1 MHVQAR
7 GDDRERVAGA
17 DRLAERARDQEG
29 RRRPGRALPRLH
41 RAVALPP
48 PGDGECE
55 GAVRRLAEGR
65 RARVRPR
72 PRRPPPRDPR
82 PARQQAPGRHA
93 EPAPEPARRHDLP
106 HPGPRGDAPGERA
119 RFDHSRRGDPRVA
132 DRPRQAPVG
141 RHRPRGGG
149 VLLPLPEGLPTLRAL
164 EPRAVARPRCA
175 PVDGARPVRADPP
188 RGQDRGGVRA
198 RERGRTQED
207 PLLIRIGVDV
217 GGTFTDLASVD
228 GEGRVVI
235 AKCAST
241 PLNAAISRLDT
252 AGVDSVAICY
262 LHSYRNPRHE
272 IETGRLVARRLPR
285 AYVSLSSEVLPQI
298 KEYERVWTTVVNAYV
313 GPALTRYLVR
323 LAAELRA
330 RGYRGDVLIMQ
341 SHGGVAP
348 VRESARLA
356 AGAVLSGPAG
366 GVAAGRYAARLL
378 GEGNLVTF
386 DMGGTSTDIALLQR
400 GGPHATGEKSVGIGR
415 VALPALD
422 IHTLGAGGGS
432 VAWVDPGRILHVGPE
447 SAGADPGPAC
457 YAKGGARATVTD
469 ANLVLGYLDPGNF
482 LGGRIPLDAAAAQGA
497 LAEVARRLDTSVL
510 TAAEGISRVV
520 NTNMAEGIR
529 IVSVRRGVDPRRFA
543 LVAFGGA
550 AGLHVTEVARL
561 LEIRRVVVP
570 SVAAVLSAWGML
582 ATDLRYEL
590 VRSHVSEVS
599 RMTATG
605 LRRLVAR
612 LERDGRKRLGA
623 FDGPIRVHRSLD
635 MRYGEQSFEIQVP
648 LDGVELGSSGL
659 MTEIVERFH
668 KRHEEL
674 YAYSAPGPEAVIVN
688 ARVAVVGELPVLPAE
703 TAAASRR
710 ATAGPTRRRVW
721 LGDWIEVPVYRM
733 DTLLAGHEVKGP
745 AILESATTT
754 VLVREGERV
763 TVTPHGWLDIRIG

>member
-1 MHVQAR
+1 AAV
-7 GDDRERVAGA
+7 DRA
-17 DRLAERARDQEG
+17 
-29 RRRPGRALPRLH
+29 
-41 RAVALPP
+41 
-48 PGDGECE
+48 
-55 GAVRRLAEGR
+55 
-65 RARVRPR
+65 
-72 PRRPPPRDPR
+72 
-82 PARQQAPGRHA
+82 
-93 EPAPEPARRHDLP
+93 
-106 HPGPRGDAPGERA
+106 
-119 RFDHSRRGDPRVA
+119 
-132 DRPRQAPVG
+132 
-141 RHRPRGGG
+141 
-149 VLLPLPEGLPTLRAL
+149 
-164 EPRAVARPRCA
+164 
-175 PVDGARPVRADPP
+175 
-188 RGQDRGGVRA
+188 
-198 RERGRTQED
+198 
-207 PLLIRIGVDV
+207 
-217 GGTFTDLASVD
+217 
-228 GEGRVVI
+228 GRVVI

-241 PLNAAISRLDT
+241 PRDPSEGLMEGLGLLASELGLDLPDLLARTEAIVHGTTVATNAPLERK
-252 AGVDSVAICY
+252 G
-262 LHSYRNPRHE
+262 
-272 IETGRLVARRLPR
+272 ARVGLLTTEGHR
-285 AYVSLSSEVLPQI
+285 AP
-298 KEYERVWTTVVNAYV
+298 TVVNAYV
-313 GPALTRYLVR
+313 GPALARYLGR

-330 RGYRGDVLIMQ
+330 RGYRGDVLVMQ

-378 GEGNLVTF
+378 AEGNLITF

-400 GGPHATGEKSVGIGR
+400 GEPQLTGEKRVGIAR

-469 ANLVLGYLDPGNF
+469 ANLVLGYLGPGNF

-497 LAEVARRLDTSVL
+497 LAEVARRLGTSVL
-510 TAAEGISRVV
+510 TAAEGVSRVV
-520 NTNMAEGIR
+520 STNMAEGIK

-570 SVAAVLSAWGML
+570 SVAAVL
-582 ATDLRYEL
+582 
-590 VRSHVSEVS
+590 
-599 RMTATG
+599 
-605 LRRLVAR
+605 
-612 LERDGRKRLGA
+612 
-623 FDGPIRVHRSLD
+623 
-635 MRYGEQSFEIQVP
+635 
-648 LDGVELGSSGL
+648 
-659 MTEIVERFH
+659 
-668 KRHEEL
+668 
-674 YAYSAPGPEAVIVN
+674 YAYSAPGQEVVIVN

-710 ATAGPTRRRVW
+710 VTAGPARRRVW

-733 DTLLAGHEVKGP
+733 DTLPAGHEVKGP